1 MKLNNILIG
10 AAIGGLIAYLILKP
24 KKTTI
29 STKTNQINS
38 DNDLMR
44 YGNSSGNGEG
54 KEDLTKH
61 FSNELDKAKEK
72 FVDFDAEDNFSKD
85 LNAPQSQPYIV
96 TYGNPNISG
105 VPVHA
110 GFSYPDKNTFQ
121 MSPFKH

>member
-1 MKLNNILIG
+1 MKLRNILIG
-10 AAIGGLIAYLILKP
+10 GAIGGLIAYLILKP
-24 KKTTI
+24 KKTLI
-29 STKTNQINS
+29 K
-38 DNDLMR
+38 
-44 YGNSSGNGEG
+44 YGNSSGNGES

-61 FSNELDKAKEK
+61 FSNELDKAQEK

-85 LNAPQSQPYIV
+85 PNAPQSQPYIN

-110 GFSYPDKNTFQ
+110 GFSYPNKNTFQ